1 MLDALKRFFDKRLA
15 DAEPG
20 HGEHEAAHAVELA
33 TAALLVEMQRADDG
47 EDVAADDAE
56 IRRLLARHFAL
67 DLLRVERLV
76 ELAHERADRS
86 VSLHEF
92 TRLVHAH
99 FSVAQKATVV
109 EMLWRVAYADG
120 RVDPHEEALVRK
132 VADLLYLP
140 QAAFIQAKERAQR
153 G

>member
-1 MLDALKRFFDKRLA
+1 MLDALKRFFDGRLS

-20 HGEHEAAHAVELA
+20 HDDSASASAVELA
-33 TAALLVEMQRADDG
+33 TAALLVEMKRADGVD
-47 EDVAADDAE
+47 DAADDAE
-56 IRRLLARHFAL
+56 IERLLSRHFHLDEEAL
-67 DLLRVERLV
+67 DRVIK
-76 ELAHERADRS
+76 LAHERADRS

-92 TRLVHAH
+92 TALVHAH

-109 EMLWRVAYADG
+109 EMLWRVAVADG

-140 QAAFIQAKERAQR
+140 QAAYIQAKERALGR
-153 G
+153 